1 MRKILLNLEISTK
14 CRAACS
20 MCPRKH
26 VPKNKFIDDDL
37 VNIISKELDDTFGKL
52 IYQEEENQLYIQN
65 FMNCLVL

>member
-37 VNIISKELDDTFGKL
+37 VNIITSVPLKSGRV
-52 IYQEEENQLYIQN
+52 IN
-65 FMNCLVL
+65 

>member
-37 VNIISKELDDTFGKL
+37 VNIISKEL
-52 IYQEEENQLYIQN
+52 
-65 FMNCLVL
+65 